1 MRKAILFGTVSSVL
15 ILSQGCKQP
24 SPKSLVKSSHS
35 IVTEL
40 TPAFYVLHEAQVG
53 QTLEWRMTGAGNT
66 DFWIYFG
73 KATPCGNGET
83 TLHGS
88 VSHPAAC
95 VAGKQDGSTGTVQY
109 SYEIHQDAPPA
120 GGFPDRV
127 GRCVGCTG

>member
-1 MRKAILFGTVSSVL
+1 MPRALFFVTAGLLLTF
-15 ILSQGCKQP
+15 SQGCKQP
-24 SPKSLVKSSHS
+24 SPELLVKSTSS

-53 QTLEWRMTGAGNT
+53 QTLEWRIAGSGST

-88 VSHPAAC
+88 TEHPAAC
-95 VAGKQDGSTGTVQY
+95 VVGKPDGGTGTVHY
-109 SYEIHQDAPPA
+109 SYEIHQNAPPA

-127 GRCVGCTG
+127 GRCVGCTD